1 MKFKEMV
8 KNKIVVCSV
17 VALVIGAF
25 LGNWSAPLCSDS
37 EHEGVIAKIETLETE
52 VKDKDKEIE
61 ELNAKIDSAKPWFEM
76 KAEEQ
81 KAIEEENAR
90 IKAEEEAKKKAE
102 EEEAKRLAEEEEK
115 KGYDTG
121 ITYSQLARTPEDY
134 KGKKVKFKGKVVQV
148 MEGDGEVQIR
158 LAVGGNYNNIIYGV
172 YDSDLVSS
180 RVLED
185 DYITIMGLSAGLLTY
200 TSTMGGEIT
209 IPSMI
214 VQKID
219 Q

>member
-1 MKFKEMV
+1 MKVLEKL
-8 KNKIVVCSV
+8 KNKKMIGYIVTLIVGIV
-17 VALVIGAF
+17 
-25 LGNWSAPLCSDS
+25 LGNLTAPLCSTS
-37 EHEGVIAKIETLETE
+37 EHDDLESRVKNQELVLEKKDTEIETL
-52 VKDKDKEIE
+52 
-61 ELNAKIDSAKPWFEM
+61 NAKVDSAKPWFEM

-102 EEEAKRLAEEEEK
+102 EEEARRLAEEEEK

-121 ITYSQLARTPEDY
+121 ITYNQLARTPDDY
-134 KGKKVKFKGKVVQV
+134 KGSKVKFKGKVIQV

-158 LAVGGNYNNIIYGV
+158 LAVGGNYDNIIYGV
-172 YDSDLVSS
+172 YDSSLVSS

-185 DYITIMGLSAGLLTY
+185 DYITVMGLSAGLLTY
-200 TSTMGGEIT
+200 ESTMGGNIT
-209 IPSMI
+209 IPSMLI
-214 VQKID
+214 QKID